1 MSLVPATELD
11 AVNLM
16 LATIGESPVATLE
29 QSGQV
34 DAVTAQST
42 LSEVSA
48 EIQAR
53 GWHFNTDKAY
63 PLYASADAPHEIAVP
78 ANAARVDPAGPSAH
92 LDLAVRGNRLWDR
105 RRHSFAFPDQPIVRV
120 DIVWALPFADMPQPA
135 RRFAAIRAARVFQDR
150 VVGAGNLHAFTE
162 KDEARAEAALRKYEA
177 KTARR
182 SILNSSHAVM
192 RVLNRRAR

>member
-1 MSLVPATELD
+1 MSLIPATELD

-34 DAVTAQST
+34 DAVTAQRT
-42 LSEVSA
+42 LGEISA
-48 EIQAR
+48 EVQSR

-63 PLYASADAPHEIAVP
+63 PLYAQAHAPYEIAIP
-78 ANAARVDPAGPSAH
+78 ANAARIDPAGASAH
-92 LDLAVRGNRLWDR
+92 LDLAVRGGKLWDR
-105 RRHSFAFPDQPIVRV
+105 RRHSFSFAGAPKVLV
-120 DIVWALPFADMPQPA
+120 DIVWVLPFAEMPQPA

-150 VVGAGNLHAFTE
+150 VVGAGQLHGFTE
-162 KDEARAEAALRKYEA
+162 KDERRAEAGLRKYEA
-177 KTARR
+177 KTAQR
-182 SILNSSHAVM
+182 SFLNASHAVM

>member
-1 MSLVPATELD
+1 MSLIPATELD

-34 DAVTAQST
+34 DAVTALST

-48 EIQAR
+48 EIQSR

-63 PLYASADAPHEIAVP
+63 PLYRTAHAPYEIATP
-78 ANAARVDPAGPSAH
+78 PNAARIDPAGASAH
-92 LDLAVRGNRLWDR
+92 LDLAVRGGKLWDR
-105 RRHSFAFPDQPIVRV
+105 RRHSFSFPDLPKVLV
-120 DIVWALPFADMPQPA
+120 DIVWVLPFAETPQPA
-135 RRFAAIRAARVFQDR
+135 RRFIAIRAARVFQDR
-150 VVGAGNLHAFTE
+150 VVGAGQLHGFTE
-162 KDEARAEAALRKYEA
+162 RDEARAEAGLRKYEA

>member
-1 MSLVPATELD
+1 MSLIPATELD

-16 LATIGESPVATLE
+16 LATIGESPIATLE

-34 DAVTAQST
+34 DAVAAQST
-42 LSEVSA
+42 LAEVSA
-48 EIQAR
+48 EIQSR

-63 PLYASADAPHEIAVP
+63 PLYAQAHPPHEISAP
-78 ANAARVDPAGPSAH
+78 TNAARIDPTGQSAH
-92 LDLAVRGNRLWDR
+92 LDLAVRGGRLWDR
-105 RRHSFAFPDQPIVRV
+105 RRHSFSFPDHPKIYV

-150 VVGAGNLHAFTE
+150 VVGAGQLHGFTE
-162 KDEARAEAALRKYEA
+162 KDEARAEAGLRKYEA

-182 SILNSSHAVM
+182 SFLNSSHAVM
-192 RVLNRRAR
+192 RILDRRAR